1 VRTDHRPYPI
11 KRAFAAL
18 ERSYI
23 NRVLAPQADTFGEHA
38 MVLKP
43 WHVRL
48 HGKHIRIG
56 TQPHIIAAADRPVSL
71 TTWSY
76 EAHQGHIDIGDYVLI
91 CPGVRIDSAVSVT
104 IGANSMLA
112 ANSYIT
118 DADWHD
124 QYDRTQ
130 PVGSKAAVVLGANV
144 WIGDGAMVCKGVN
157 IGDNAIV
164 GARALVNRD
173 VPANSIVAGNP
184 ARVVKTLDS
193 TRELRTRAQLL
204 ESPLKMQT
212 QLRELDRYM
221 LEPNGWWNWLRTL
234 IAPRNGD

>member
-1 VRTDHRPYPI
+1 MRSDHRPYPI
-11 KRAFAAL
+11 KRFFGYI

-23 NRVLAPQADTFGEHA
+23 NRLLAPQADQFGDHS

-48 HGKHIRIG
+48 HGKCIRIG
-56 TQPHIIAAADRPVSL
+56 AAPHIIAAADRPVSL

-76 EAHQGHIDIGDYVLI
+76 EAHQGEIDIGDYVLI
-91 CPGVRIDSAVSVT
+91 CPGVRIDSAVSVR
-104 IGANSMLA
+104 IGANCMLA

-130 PVGSKAAVVLGANV
+130 PVGVSAAVELGNNV
-144 WIGDGAMVCKGVN
+144 WIGDGAMVCKGVS
-157 IGDNAIV
+157 IGANAIV

-173 VPANSIVAGNP
+173 VPANAIVAGNP
-184 ARVVKTLDS
+184 ARVVKMLDPQ
-193 TRELRTRAQLL
+193 RPIRTRADLL
-204 ESPLKMQT
+204 RDPRALQT
-212 QLRELDRYM
+212 QLRDLDRYM
-221 LEPNGWWNWLRTL
+221 LNPNGWWNWLRTL
-234 IAPRNGD
+234 FAPNQSD